1 MYEFNY
7 HQPTSLDEV
16 ANLLGAN
23 EEAKLVAGGMTLVPT
38 LKFRLAKPSDL
49 VDLAAIP
56 SLRGI
61 TDAGDALVIG
71 AMTRHAEVH
80 RSPQTRESP
89 MYEFNYHQ
97 PTSLDEVANLLGA
110 NEEAKLVAG
119 GMTLVPTLKFRLA
132 KPSDLIDL
140 TAISSLRGITDAGDA
155 LVIGAMTRHAE
166 VERSPLVKQAIPA
179 LAALAHMIGDPAVRN
194 RGTIGG
200 SISNN
205 DPAAD
210 YPAAVVGLGGAV
222 QTTRRQIAA
231 DDFFTG
237 IFETA
242 LDRTEIVTAV
252 RLPKPQ
258 AACYQ
263 KFRNPAS
270 RYAIVGVFV
279 ARTPGGVRVAVTG
292 AGPCVFRVPEMEA
305 ALARSFTPDA
315 IKDVT
320 IPQDGLNSDI
330 HASAEYRAH
339 LVGVMA
345 RRAVAGCA

>member
-7 HQPTSLDEV
+7 HKPTSLDEV
-16 ANLLGAN
+16 ANLLSAN
-23 EEAKLVAGGMTLVPT
+23 EEAKIVAGGMTLIPT
-38 LKFRLAKPSDL
+38 LKLRLAKPSDL
-49 VDLAAIP
+49 VDLASIT

-61 TDAGDALVIG
+61 TDAGDAI
-71 AMTRHAEVH
+71 
-80 RSPQTRESP
+80 
-89 MYEFNYHQ
+89 
-97 PTSLDEVANLLGA
+97 
-110 NEEAKLVAG
+110 
-119 GMTLVPTLKFRLA
+119 
-132 KPSDLIDL
+132 
-140 TAISSLRGITDAGDA
+140 
-155 LVIGAMTRHAE
+155 VIGAMTRHAE
-166 VERSPLVKQAIPA
+166 VERSPVVKQGIPA

-210 YPAAVVGLGGAV
+210 YPAALVALGATV
-222 QTTRRQIAA
+222 HTTKRQIAA
-231 DDFFTG
+231 DNFFTG

-242 LDRTEIVTAV
+242 LESGEIVTSV
-252 RLPKPQ
+252 RFPKPQ
-258 AACYQ
+258 TGCYQ
-263 KFRNPAS
+263 KFKNPAS

-279 ARTPGGVRVAVTG
+279 ARTGGGVRVAVTG

-315 IKDVT
+315 IKDIT

-345 RRAVAGCA
+345 RRAVAGCG